1 MNLRKSEFYFD
12 IYQELSH
19 VVRETRLE
27 QGHLQSQKKGHA
39 SLYPM
44 YSYKKTIHRWHFS
57 RIPIRNIY
65 TIS

>member
-39 SLYPM
+39 SLYPANQADL
-44 YSYKKTIHRWHFS
+44 K
-57 RIPIRNIY
+57 N
-65 TIS
+65 